1 MSLSENS
8 LSSVLCDVIT
18 EIIMCFGYNT
28 QNEMY
33 NLRDRLNDIA
43 IGQYNC
49 ENVQN
54 PFNDKPSIIQLRR
67 LICRH
72 TFGVLIFVS
81 FSN

>member
-43 IGQYNC
+43 IDQYIAKM
-49 ENVQN
+49 
-54 PFNDKPSIIQLRR
+54 FKIR
-67 LICRH
+67 LMINHR
-72 TFGVLIFVS
+72 
-81 FSN
+81 